1 MKSYILLYDLSIL
14 LIINSMYLSSK
25 EICRS
30 DRFFNII
37 ANINSSLGFSI
48 FNKIKFFAL
57 DFKSF
62 NSKERYNRG
71 YNFNK

>member
-14 LIINSMYLSSK
+14 LTINSINLSSK

-30 DRFFNII
+30 DKFFNII
-37 ANINSSLGFSI
+37 ANINSSSGFSI

-62 NSKERYNRG
+62 KSKVILTIG
-71 YNFNK
+71 L